1 MNSKPQLFE
10 TVQTEKSPK
19 ENVRFLQRKT
29 FKWTQEEDK
38 QLLELIAIYGKKNW
52 KKIAEM
58 MKRRNAV
65 QCLHRWSKILR
76 PGLVKGPWRVE
87 EDKTLIDWVSKQGPM
102 KWSSCSEL
110 IPGRSG
116 KQCRERWYNNLD
128 PKVVKGNW
136 TANEEYKIFKLFES
150 EGSQWSKIAS
160 YFRGRTENSIK
171 NRFYCTLRRISSKY
185 SGTDTSNS
193 NLDELLSYFQIAL
206 KEKEIEMKREINTNK
221 NHCYL
226 HSPYI
231 NETSN
236 IENDINE
243 YLPSDEDRTSFIKE
257 FNSNTIQQDQTKSGV
272 PSYISNITNHQ
283 STSHNNNNNSNND
296 ILQDNNIQ
304 LNNFQQYYLTILMNL
319 CIQRNNYLINYFIQQ
334 IIIKCYYNQLLYLLL
349 QYHNFTCSQ

>member
-283 STSHNNNNNSNND
+283 STAHNNNNNSNND

>member
-221 NHCYL
+221 NNCYL

-231 NETSN
+231 NATSN

-243 YLPSDEDRTSFIKE
+243 YLPSDEDRTTFNNE
-257 FNSNTIQQDQTKSGV
+257 FNSNTIQQEQTKSGV

-283 STSHNNNNNSNND
+283 STAHNNNNNND
-296 ILQDNNIQ
+296 ILQENNFQI
-304 LNNFQQYYLTILMNL
+304 NNFQQYYLTILMNL

>member
-283 STSHNNNNNSNND
+283 STAHNNNSNND

>member
-221 NHCYL
+221 NNCYL

-231 NETSN
+231 NATSN

-243 YLPSDEDRTSFIKE
+243 YLPSDEDRTTFNNE
-257 FNSNTIQQDQTKSGV
+257 FNSNTIQQEQTKSGV

-283 STSHNNNNNSNND
+283 STAHNNNNNNND
-296 ILQDNNIQ
+296 ILQDNNFQI
-304 LNNFQQYYLTILMNL
+304 NNFQQYYLTILMNL

>member
-283 STSHNNNNNSNND
+283 STAHYNNNNSNND